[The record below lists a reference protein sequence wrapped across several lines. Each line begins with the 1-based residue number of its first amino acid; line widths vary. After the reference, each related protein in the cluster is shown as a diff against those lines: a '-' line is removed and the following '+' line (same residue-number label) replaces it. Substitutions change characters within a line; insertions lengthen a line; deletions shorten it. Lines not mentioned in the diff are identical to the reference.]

1 MINESEVRVRGSVKI
16 SSDGPEVNS
25 LTLDDCESS
34 GLNYIVAP
42 QWPRE
47 FHIEPSKIDL
57 DPESKVILKV
67 IGHILYNYF
76 VVTPFIGTYIQ
87 TPRLV
92 LM

>member
-16 SSDGPEVNS
+16 SSDGPEVS
-25 LTLDDCESS
+25 SITLDDCEAS
-34 GLNYIVAP
+34 GLNYLIAP

-57 DPESKVILKV
+57 DSESKVILKV
-67 IGHILYNYF
+67 TG
-76 VVTPFIGTYIQ
+76 
-87 TPRLV
+87 